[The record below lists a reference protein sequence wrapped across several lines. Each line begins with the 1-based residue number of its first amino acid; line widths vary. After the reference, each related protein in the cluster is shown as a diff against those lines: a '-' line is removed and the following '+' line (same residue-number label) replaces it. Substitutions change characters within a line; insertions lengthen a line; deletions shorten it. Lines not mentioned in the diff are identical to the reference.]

1 MTIGIYAQ
9 YAHST
14 YYIYFKTAEVYELFF
29 CIKQHFFFIVNLGGG
44 LFVVVVCAVFALCR
58 DVLETHDF
66 SKVQGN
72 KISPHCTV
80 HKIMKMTEIVQKVG
94 FYFKRITKK
103 LVFALCCD
111 VLETRDFFK
120 V

>member
-1 MTIGIYAQ
+1 M
-9 YAHST
+9 
-14 YYIYFKTAEVYELFF
+14 
-29 CIKQHFFFIVNLGGG
+29 
-44 LFVVVVCAVFALCR
+44 FVVVVCAVFALCR

-94 FYFKRITKK
+94 FYFKRIIKK
-103 LVFALCCD
+103 LVLALCRD
-111 VLETRDFFK
+111 VLETHDLTFPKFRETRFRRTAQTK
-120 V
+120 LSH